1 MHGRLQHEARA
12 AVAAGFILHQ
22 HHMWRAAV
30 VHEPRLVRGMHTN
43 RAAGLLCL
51 KTAKAGGESS
61 WSSSVAVHNELLR
74 LGRPDLVEAL
84 SGPWCAARW
93 TFSSVEAP

>member
-1 MHGRLQHEARA
+1 MHGC
-12 AVAAGFILHQ
+12 
-22 HHMWRAAV
+22 
-30 VHEPRLVRGMHTN
+30 VRSVPGTHTS
-43 RAAGLLCL
+43 AAGLLCL

-84 SGPWCAARW
+84 SGPWCA
-93 TFSSVEAP
+93 SHS